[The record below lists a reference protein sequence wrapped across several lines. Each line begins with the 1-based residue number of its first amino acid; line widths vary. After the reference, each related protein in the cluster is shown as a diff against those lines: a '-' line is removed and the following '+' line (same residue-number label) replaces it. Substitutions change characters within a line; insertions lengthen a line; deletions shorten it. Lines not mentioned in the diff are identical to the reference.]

1 MISLAAWET
10 PFEAVDERKNVK
22 QEQFSHVCLEDTS
35 SRLAWQHE
43 ALNIDQVSAYK
54 IAGSVAS
61 ITRITLRLKFNYKRL
76 FHYF

>member
-1 MISLAAWET
+1 MISLAEWET
-10 PFEAVDERKNVK
+10 PIEAADERKNAK

-43 ALNIDQVSAYK
+43 AINFDQASAFT

-61 ITRITLRLKFNYKRL
+61 ITILTLRNKIKLQTTFSL
-76 FHYF
+76 F